1 MSCVCV
7 YLMCG
12 VCVSLAAVLL
22 PTCRAGAYYRDKYK
36 PQAQAAPLGAGA
48 GLKAVSWDHQ
58 AGGLGL
64 GLPAHWDQQPQHQ
77 WEQPAAGMKVS
88 RRVAPVMPAGIKGE
102 KGYQG
107 DQGARG
113 PPGAQGPPGPQGNG
127 LPGPRGLQGPPG
139 PPGFSSIG
147 KPGMPGMPGKPGLGG
162 QQGPKGDL
170 GPQGQPG
177 HKGLPGLP
185 GLPGPP
191 GQSITGKPGLLGP
204 QGLPGPSGQPGPKGD
219 QGAPGVSG
227 LKGEN
232 GHGIQG
238 IPGPRG
244 LPGPIGPPGQPGLPG
259 EGKPGYDGM
268 PGKPGPIGPV
278 GPHGELGPMGPSG
291 PIGLPGPMGM
301 PGEGKPGLDGLP
313 GLKGPPGDKGH
324 QGLPGM
330 PGPPGFPGIGKQGLP
345 GPKGDRGLGGQLGQ
359 PGIKGA
365 PGHVGLPGPLGPKGD
380 KGLPGLPGPQGP
392 PGGGGLPGFKG
403 EPGHMGSPGLQGPR
417 GEPGLDGLPGKGGL
431 PGDVGEPGPKGLPGA
446 PGLKGEPGHKGHQ
459 GLPGITGAPGGKG
472 ELGLAGQ
479 PGPRGLAGIPGMP
492 GPVGPIGIQGIHG
505 PKGEPGVPGLPGPQ
519 GEGKQGLQGPSGP
532 AGNPGLQ
539 GPQGPPG
546 LPGPPGP
553 PGLPGVGQQ
562 AGFGD
567 FPDRAAAAGA
577 SDGQKA
583 GSQKYRGQKGK
594 YDKGQGGNG
603 QVNHSLQPPPPPRL
617 RRVIRQDSDGS
628 AAPMSPLTT
637 LRALGP
643 ERMSVQREALI
654 QEIMRRRAHEF
665 TTKCTL
671 RFFIGTWNVNGQSP
685 YSSTLHSWLSCDE
698 EAPDIYY
705 IGFQEL
711 DLSKEAFLFSDS
723 PREKEWVQAVVNG
736 LHSGASYKQVTLVRL
751 VGMMLLVY
759 AKAALC
765 PHIQQ
770 VVTDTVGTGI
780 MGRMGNKGGVGVS
793 LMLHGTSVC
802 VVNSHLAA
810 HTDGCERRNE
820 DFRDVCARMSFQRDD
835 PARTLLNVS
844 NHDALIWLGDLNYRI
859 NNLRADEVKHLINN
873 CDYKKLQANDQL
885 TQQQLKKAVFVDF
898 RESELSFPPTY
909 KYDPGTDNW
918 DTSEK
923 GRAPAWCDRVLW
935 RGDGVVPRAYRSHP
949 SLRTSDH
956 KPVSAALDVT
966 VNVIDQLRYGSVH
979 DEVIR
984 QLDRL
989 ENEFLPSVLL
999 SCVEFSFPEVKFR
1012 QLRTETLLIRNDGQV
1027 PCTFEFVPKLNDTDY
1042 CKPWLSVK
1050 PIKGFIM
1057 KGEQVAVA
1065 IEVYVNQEM
1074 ASLLGGGQGRSLE
1087 DILVL
1092 HLQDGRDH
1100 FLIITGSYTESC
1112 FGASLSALCR
1122 TTQPLALVSMYVVCV
1137 LYVNTHDVG
1146 EQNSAQ
1152 DIPKE
1157 MWILVNHLY
1166 RNALT
1171 QEDLFQ
1177 QPGLTAEME
1186 EIRDCL
1192 DTDIPDTLP
1201 GSNHSVAESL
1211 LMFLEALAEPVV
1223 SCELYAQCLAKASSA
1238 SQSSQVIQ
1246 QLPRCH
1252 LNTFRYLM
1260 AFLRELLKHSED
1272 NGVDLKLL
1280 ATVFGGLLLR
1290 PPGKRRVLNSQE
1302 KEKAADFIFNF
1313 LVEAASAD

>member
-1 MSCVCV
+1 MELVKATLSGAARC
-7 YLMCG
+7 
-12 VCVSLAAVLL
+12 LAATKASKLGGQVSHVCALVCSGDKHALFVYSLNHTLPGSKALRLEWLMPVDGSFSLSAEETGPRANRANTMKVSCSSGGEELVLEMPPNL
-22 PTCRAGAYYRDKYK
+22 DTETFLTETVKAIAARKQDSCASPVDGFLWAAPYRQKMACGAVAEADLLGLGCPPPPPPAPSRV
-36 PQAQAAPLGAGA
+36 ASSAAAPLIIADNLMDLESLESVWSARRDATAKPADAPSLG
-48 GLKAVSWDHQ
+48 GLSSVPASALRPWGQD
-58 AGGLGL
+58 ADLLGL
-64 GLPAHWDQQPQHQ
+64 GSTLAEPH
-77 WEQPAAGMKVS
+77 AGTHCGFDDNFADMLS
-88 RRVAPVMPAGIKGE
+88 ASIG
-102 KGYQG
+102 
-107 DQGARG
+107 RG
-113 PPGAQGPPGPQGNG
+113 PGPGSLDNG
-127 LPGPRGLQGPPG
+127 
-139 PPGFSSIG
+139 
-147 KPGMPGMPGKPGLGG
+147 
-162 QQGPKGDL
+162 
-170 GPQGQPG
+170 
-177 HKGLPGLP
+177 
-185 GLPGPP
+185 
-191 GQSITGKPGLLGP
+191 
-204 QGLPGPSGQPGPKGD
+204 
-219 QGAPGVSG
+219 A
-227 LKGEN
+227 
-232 GHGIQG
+232 
-238 IPGPRG
+238 
-244 LPGPIGPPGQPGLPG
+244 
-259 EGKPGYDGM
+259 
-268 PGKPGPIGPV
+268 
-278 GPHGELGPMGPSG
+278 
-291 PIGLPGPMGM
+291 
-301 PGEGKPGLDGLP
+301 
-313 GLKGPPGDKGH
+313 
-324 QGLPGM
+324 
-330 PGPPGFPGIGKQGLP
+330 
-345 GPKGDRGLGGQLGQ
+345 
-359 PGIKGA
+359 A
-365 PGHVGLPGPLGPKGD
+365 
-380 KGLPGLPGPQGP
+380 
-392 PGGGGLPGFKG
+392 GGGGGGAVASAP
-403 EPGHMGSPGLQGPR
+403 PR
-417 GEPGLDGLPGKGGL
+417 
-431 PGDVGEPGPKGLPGA
+431 
-446 PGLKGEPGHKGHQ
+446 H
-459 GLPGITGAPGGKG
+459 
-472 ELGLAGQ
+472 
-479 PGPRGLAGIPGMP
+479 R
-492 GPVGPIGIQGIHG
+492 PVSSDPPPLTFDEDAFGT
-505 PKGEPGVPGLPGPQ
+505 
-519 GEGKQGLQGPSGP
+519 
-532 AGNPGLQ
+532 
-539 GPQGPPG
+539 GPPPDPVARSAG
-546 LPGPPGP
+546 TAEAPRPTSRKLPPPRP
-553 PGLPGVGQQ
+553 PKPL
-562 AGFGD
+562 AA
-567 FPDRAAAAGA
+567 AAAAGE
-577 SDGQKA
+577 
-583 GSQKYRGQKGK
+583 
-594 YDKGQGGNG
+594 GGERRPPPR
-603 QVNHSLQPPPPPRL
+603 PPPPVPARPLPRG
-617 RRVIRQDSDGS
+617 VGQITRQDSDGP
-628 AAPMSPLTT
+628 AGPMSPLTT
-637 LRALGP
+637 LRTLGP

-654 QEIMRRRAHEF
+654 QEYMRRRAREF

-685 YSSTLHSWLSCDE
+685 YNSTLKSWLSCDE
-698 EAPDIYY
+698 EAPDVYY

-723 PREKEWVQAVVNG
+723 PREKEWVQAVVSG
-736 LHSGASYKQVTLVRL
+736 LHCGASYKRVTLVRL

-835 PARTLLNVS
+835 PARTLLGVS

-885 TQQQLKKAVFVDF
+885 TQQQQKKAVFVDF

-949 SLRTSDH
+949 CLRTSDH

-999 SCVEFSFPEVKFR
+999 SCVEFSFPAVKFR

-1027 PCTFEFVPKLNDTDY
+1027 PCTFEFVPKLNDTNY

-1050 PIKGFIM
+1050 PNKGFIM

-1074 ASLLGGGQGRSLE
+1074 ASLLGGGQGRCLD

-1112 FGASLSALCR
+1112 FGASLSTLCHS
-1122 TTQPLALVSMYVVCV
+1122 TQPLAL
-1137 LYVNTHDVG
+1137 VNTHDVG
-1146 EQNSAQ
+1146 EQSSAQ

-1223 SCELYAQCLAKASSA
+1223 SCELYGQCLDKAGSA

-1272 NGVDLKLL
+1272 NGVEPKLL

-1290 PPGKRRVLNSQE
+1290 PPGKRRALSCLE
-1302 KEKAADFIFNF
+1302 KQKAADFIFNF
-1313 LVEAASAD
+1313 LLEASSAD

>member
-1 MSCVCV
+1 MLSSTMGRGPGSFDNGAADGSGGGAVASAPPRRRLMSDPPPLIFDEDAFGTGPVPDPV
-7 YLMCG
+7 ARSTGAAGGMG
-12 VCVSLAAVLL
+12 LAAEAPRPAPRKL
-22 PTCRAGAYYRDKYK
+22 PPPRPPK
-36 PQAQAAPLGAGA
+36 PP
-48 GLKAVSWDHQ
+48 
-58 AGGLGL
+58 
-64 GLPAHWDQQPQHQ
+64 
-77 WEQPAAGMKVS
+77 
-88 RRVAPVMPAGIKGE
+88 
-102 KGYQG
+102 
-107 DQGARG
+107 
-113 PPGAQGPPGPQGNG
+113 
-127 LPGPRGLQGPPG
+127 
-139 PPGFSSIG
+139 
-147 KPGMPGMPGKPGLGG
+147 
-162 QQGPKGDL
+162 
-170 GPQGQPG
+170 
-177 HKGLPGLP
+177 
-185 GLPGPP
+185 
-191 GQSITGKPGLLGP
+191 
-204 QGLPGPSGQPGPKGD
+204 
-219 QGAPGVSG
+219 
-227 LKGEN
+227 
-232 GHGIQG
+232 
-238 IPGPRG
+238 
-244 LPGPIGPPGQPGLPG
+244 
-259 EGKPGYDGM
+259 
-268 PGKPGPIGPV
+268 
-278 GPHGELGPMGPSG
+278 
-291 PIGLPGPMGM
+291 
-301 PGEGKPGLDGLP
+301 
-313 GLKGPPGDKGH
+313 
-324 QGLPGM
+324 
-330 PGPPGFPGIGKQGLP
+330 
-345 GPKGDRGLGGQLGQ
+345 
-359 PGIKGA
+359 
-365 PGHVGLPGPLGPKGD
+365 
-380 KGLPGLPGPQGP
+380 
-392 PGGGGLPGFKG
+392 
-403 EPGHMGSPGLQGPR
+403 
-417 GEPGLDGLPGKGGL
+417 
-431 PGDVGEPGPKGLPGA
+431 
-446 PGLKGEPGHKGHQ
+446 
-459 GLPGITGAPGGKG
+459 
-472 ELGLAGQ
+472 
-479 PGPRGLAGIPGMP
+479 
-492 GPVGPIGIQGIHG
+492 
-505 PKGEPGVPGLPGPQ
+505 
-519 GEGKQGLQGPSGP
+519 
-532 AGNPGLQ
+532 
-539 GPQGPPG
+539 
-546 LPGPPGP
+546 
-553 PGLPGVGQQ
+553 
-562 AGFGD
+562 
-567 FPDRAAAAGA
+567 AAAAATGE
-577 SDGQKA
+577 
-583 GSQKYRGQKGK
+583 
-594 YDKGQGGNG
+594 GGERRPPPR
-603 QVNHSLQPPPPPRL
+603 PPPPVPARPVPRSVGQ
-617 RRVIRQDSDGS
+617 VIRQDSDGS

-1050 PIKGFIM
+1050 PNKGFIM

-1122 TTQPLALVSMYVVCV
+1122 TTQPLALV
-1137 LYVNTHDVG
+1137 NTHDVG
-1146 EQNSAQ
+1146 EQSSAQ